1 MAKHQNWTTSKSTQ
15 ELDNFQIELAYK
27 FKDVIQYIKAV
38 NPIKNKKDLET
49 TIEDIKNFAYAYL
62 EKYSSTKQQL
72 RTYLFKKFIK
82 NRQTFFSKK
91 ELFNLI
97 DEVVLTLVDKKL
109 LNDKFYSDTKSRAFL
124 RRGYSLNK
132 IRYSLIKKGI
142 DDKYI
147 KASISKIKENETDP
161 DFFSAIK
168 ICKKRRIGP
177 CRDENNRPLFYK
189 KDISILA
196 RSGFS
201 YEISKRILDI
211 PQDEFKKFYKMI

>member
-1 MAKHQNWTTSKSTQ
+1 M
-15 ELDNFQIELAYK
+15 
-27 FKDVIQYIKAV
+27 

-49 TIEDIKNFAYAYL
+49 TIDEIRKYAYAYL
-62 EKYSSTKQQL
+62 EKYSSSKQQL
-72 RTYLFKKFIK
+72 KTYLYKKFLKKNLIK
-82 NRQTFFSKK
+82 TNKK

-97 DEVVLTLVDKKL
+97 SEVISTLEDQKL
-109 LNDKFYSDTKSRAFL
+109 LSDKYYSDTKAKSFL

-142 DDKYI
+142 EDKYI
-147 KASISKIKENETDP
+147 KASISKIKDNEADP

-177 CRDENNRPLFYK
+177 CREEANRNLFYK

-201 YEISKRILDI
+201 YEISKKILEI
-211 PQDEFKKFYKMI
+211 PKEEFDKFYKLI